1 MNNLKQGILEINK
14 VLIAPNLNLS
24 EVIMKFNKDDIEI
37 MKIDDET
44 TVVGLLSPTKIGT
57 KNFSVEIFF
66 KNEIIWFIE
75 LRIADPN
82 INEWDYKEMLA
93 QHGDWLVEQIGH
105 PAGILSEN
113 IYEWGKIT
121 QWDDFRSCTAGIR
134 IVYFQK

>member
-14 VLIAPNLNLS
+14 VLIASNLNLS

-37 MKIDDET
+37 MKIDAET
-44 TVVGLLSPTKIGT
+44 TVVGLLSPTNIGT
-57 KNFSVEIFF
+57 KNFGVEIFF
-66 KNEIIWFIE
+66 ENEIIWFIE
-75 LRIADPN
+75 LRIDDPN
-82 INEWDYKEMLA
+82 INGWDYKEMLA

-121 QWDDFRSCTAGIR
+121 QWNDPRSCNAGIK
-134 IVYFQK
+134 IKYFQK